1 MLTDESISLA
11 QKLLVKQFPE
21 ISGLMNTCLGKMQQ
35 FRIIP
40 VDKPYIQLLH
50 AGSMHWVCISNME
63 TMVLIMFMTVYAN
76 QK

>member
-1 MLTDESISLA
+1 MH
-11 QKLLVKQFPE
+11 QF
-21 ISGLMNTCLGKMQQ
+21 GT
-35 FRIIP
+35 IP

-63 TMVLIMFMTVYAN
+63 TSNITMVLIMFMTVYVN